1 MRLLTFLIVA
11 MLVATFT
18 TIYVVKTSVDN
29 IRLDLNKSTNKAIKL
44 ARKNDEKRASDTGT
58 LLDILQKIDTQT
70 KISNERLKG
79 AGFLIQKE
87 KYNEITGEYNK

>member
-1 MRLLTFLIVA
+1 VRLLTFLVCA
-11 MLVATFT
+11 MLVATIT

-29 IRLDLNKSTNKAIKL
+29 IRLDLNKSTSKAIKL
-44 ARKNDEKRASDTGT
+44 AHRNDEKRASDTGT

-79 AGFLIQKE
+79 AGFLIQK
-87 KYNEITGEYNK
+87 